1 MKSLN
6 LICCILVS
14 FLILNINY
22 CQAESSNLIKNGGFE
37 DGVTSWF
44 KVTGAE
50 ASTSDLNS
58 HSGRTS
64 LRTSNGSLWQ
74 IVQVDSPENL
84 KLEFWAYLDSV
95 PGEPS
100 ERTVGAMNIWIKTD
114 TSKKGITYYVFNKN
128 HESQGDIEKTVML
141 ALQRDRWNQFEL
153 DLMEAFEDLDF
164 SKIQE
169 VNITLWAFRSPEPI
183 VYWDDISLT
192 YAQKSREQT
201 QAPTTTQTDT
211 TQSPEPTTQKPA
223 TTTPIV
229 TQKTLDDQNEIRVD
243 KFLEQYGFLL
253 IIISL
258 IAILTII
265 VLRKRSRVSQ
275 PKASMKYC
283 INCGSNMTAEDEF
296 CPDCGTKQ

>member
-1 MKSLN
+1 MESHKI
-6 LICCILVS
+6 ICCILVS
-14 FLILNINY
+14 LLILNINY

-37 DGVTSWF
+37 DGPASWF
-44 KVTGAE
+44 KVTGGE

-64 LRTSNGSLWQ
+64 LRTSNGSIWQ
-74 IVQVDSPENL
+74 VVQVDSPENL

-100 ERTVGAMNIWIKTD
+100 GRTVAAMNIWVKTD
-114 TSKKGITYYVFNKN
+114 TNKKGVTYYVFNKN
-128 HESQGDIEKTVML
+128 HESQGDIQETVML
-141 ALQRDRWNQFEL
+141 ALQRDRWNRIEL
-153 DLMEAFEDLDF
+153 ELEEEFEDLDF
-164 SKIQE
+164 SKVQE
-169 VNITLWAFRSPEPI
+169 VNITLWAYRSPEPI

-192 YAQKSREQT
+192 YAKKSKEQT
-201 QAPTTTQTDT
+201 QSTTTSHTET
-211 TQSPEPTTQKPA
+211 TPSPEPTIQKPA

-229 TQKTLDDQNEIRVD
+229 TQKTLDDQNELGFD
-243 KFLEQYGFLL
+243 KLIEQYGFLL

-258 IAILTII
+258 IVILTFI

-275 PKASMKYC
+275 PKASTKYC
-283 INCGSNMTAEDEF
+283 ISCGTNMTTEDEY

>member
-1 MKSLN
+1 MKSHK

-22 CQAESSNLIKNGGFE
+22 CQAERSNLIKNGGFE
-37 DGVTSWF
+37 DGVASWS
-44 KVTGAE
+44 KVMGGE
-50 ASTSDLNS
+50 ASISDLNS

-64 LRTSNGSLWQ
+64 LRTSNSSLWQ
-74 IVQVDSPENL
+74 VVKVDSPENL

-100 ERTVGAMNIWIKTD
+100 GRTVAAMNIWVKTD
-114 TSKKGITYYVFNKN
+114 TNKKGVTYYVFNKN
-128 HESQGDIEKTVML
+128 HESQGDIQKTVML
-141 ALQRDRWNQFEL
+141 ALQRDRWNRIEL
-153 DLMEAFEDLDF
+153 ELEEEFEDLDF
-164 SKIQE
+164 SKVQE
-169 VNITLWAFRSPEPI
+169 VNITLWAYRSPEPI

-192 YAQKSREQT
+192 YTKKSKEQT
-201 QAPTTTQTDT
+201 QSTTTAQTKT
-211 TQSPEPTTQKPA
+211 EPIPEPTIQKPR

-229 TQKTLDDQNEIRVD
+229 TQKTLDEQNEIGFD
-243 KFLEQYGFLL
+243 KFIERYNFLL

-258 IAILTII
+258 IVILTFI

-275 PKASMKYC
+275 PKSSTKYC
-283 INCGSNMTAEDEF
+283 ISCGTNMTAEDEY